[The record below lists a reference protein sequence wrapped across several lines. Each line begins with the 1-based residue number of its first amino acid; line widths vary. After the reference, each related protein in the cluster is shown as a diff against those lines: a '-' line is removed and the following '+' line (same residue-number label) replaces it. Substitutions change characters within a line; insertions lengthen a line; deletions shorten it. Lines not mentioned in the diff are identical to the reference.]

1 MKLTKRQLKNL
12 IIESLL
18 NEQEGGKFLGFD
30 EVEKHPKALKFK
42 TPFPAPAK
50 EMFDRLKRALSAA
63 KLDPENYYL
72 AKEYYDTYISTGKP
86 GTFGATGPSLGIS
99 GKGDPYTYKP
109 LSSGKVLVV
118 SGPNPKAV
126 GKTFT
131 PKKKIKQDEPEVMAA
146 DKPIEFIIVK
156 NFQDFGDKIRGM
168 ADKFGLPKSYST
180 TSNNKV
186 VREPA
191 AKDAVKQ
198 SKAGNI
204 GMADVKDALI
214 EVAKG
219 RGLEV
224 LVTGFSSDTSKNFEI
239 FIAYRSKDM
248 PDTVTIEQTGQF
260 KTTSSGEDSYVA
272 PDSSDNQGT
281 QQITESR
288 GSLYR
293 RRYYG
298 RY

>member
-1 MKLTKRQLKNL
+1 M
-12 IIESLL
+12 IFESFL
-18 NEQEGGKFLGFD
+18 NEQEVGKFLGFN

-42 TPFPAPAK
+42 SAVGGPIYD
-50 EMFDRLKRALSAA
+50 MFEKLKKALSGA
-63 KLDPENYYL
+63 DIDMNNYYL
-72 AKEYYDTYISTGKP
+72 AKSYYDEYKKKGTP
-86 GTFGATGPSLGIS
+86 GVFGATGPSLGIS
-99 GKGDPYTYKP
+99 GKNDPYTYKP
-109 LSSGKVLVV
+109 VGGGRYMVI
-118 SGPNPKAV
+118 SGPRPGAV
-126 GKTFT
+126 GKVFK
-131 PKKKIKQDEPEVMAA
+131 PKTKQKNKPENLAA
-146 DKPIEFIIVK
+146 DKPVEFIIVK

-168 ADKFGLPKSYST
+168 ADKFGLPKAYST

-239 FIAYRSKDM
+239 FIAYRSKDV
-248 PDTVTIEQTGQF
+248 PNTVTIEQTGQF
-260 KTTSSGEDSYVA
+260 KTTSSGEDSYVG